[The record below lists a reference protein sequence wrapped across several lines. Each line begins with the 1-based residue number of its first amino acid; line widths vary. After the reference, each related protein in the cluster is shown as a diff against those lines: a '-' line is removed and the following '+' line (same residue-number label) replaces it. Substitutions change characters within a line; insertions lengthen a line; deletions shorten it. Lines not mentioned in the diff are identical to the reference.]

1 MSKAKLIITTILG
14 ALVISGLIFLSLR
27 FGAIPEQAPLP
38 TSQFNLQPLTSTS
51 QPSGGFSQLLAQE
64 SQLTAQPAQVQQEI
78 TQLTGQPQ
86 PPPLPLTQLLAPQVK
101 ALNIPLPD
109 QTQLKQQLQQALRV
123 KIVTVVTCQNQ
134 FIDSNPDN
142 LSQPQIDQVCLDQ
155 ANQTYQNTL
164 TQP

>member
-1 MSKAKLIITTILG
+1 MLVSLEDAQAKQLAEVLSNDTSRKIIDH
-14 ALVISGLIFLSLR
+14 LSENED
-27 FGAIPEQAPLP
+27 A
-38 TSQFNLQPLTSTS
+38 T
-51 QPSGGFSQLLAQE
+51 E
-64 SQLTAQPAQVQQEI
+64 SDVA
-78 TQLTGQPQ
+78 
-86 PPPLPLTQLLAPQVK
+86 K